1 MNRCTYEWT
10 HRKGSVIQIR
20 KKIKQHTQNLRSH
33 VGRSCSD
40 QLPAVVQTDLVS
52 PVSLYPGEHVYS
64 IELPVEKL
72 WETIQIV
79 GVKSIIFSARQY
91 LVMELKTG
99 GDVKQTQI

>member
-1 MNRCTYEWT
+1 M
-10 HRKGSVIQIR
+10 
-20 KKIKQHTQNLRSH
+20 
-33 VGRSCSD
+33 
-40 QLPAVVQTDLVS
+40 
-52 PVSLYPGEHVYS
+52 YS